1 MTDPKIRYGRVT
13 TRTVEELKA
22 IVGDRFVIFGDAEKL
37 EPYSHDEV
45 ADKHYAHL
53 PEAVVRTATAEEII
67 SFCKE
72 KLTAYK
78 VPKLIEFRDSLPKS
92 AVGKVLRKVLRAEE
106 EEKKKK
112 G

>member
-1 MTDPKIRYGRVT
+1 MKAYIV
-13 TRTVEELKA
+13 LKP
-22 IVGDRFVIFGDAEKL
+22 GQ
-37 EPYSHDEV
+37 
-45 ADKHYAHL
+45 
-53 PEAVVRTATAEEII
+53 TATAEEMIN
-67 SFCKE
+67 FCKE

-78 VPKLIEFRDSLPKS
+78 IPKLIEFQESLPKS

>member
-1 MTDPKIRYGRVT
+1 
-13 TRTVEELKA
+13 LKP
-22 IVGDRFVIFGDAEKL
+22 GQ
-37 EPYSHDEV
+37 
-45 ADKHYAHL
+45 
-53 PEAVVRTATAEEII
+53 TATAEEMI

-78 VPKLIEFRDSLPKS
+78 VPKLIEFRESLPKS

-112 G
+112 

>member
-1 MTDPKIRYGRVT
+1 M
-13 TRTVEELKA
+13 
-22 IVGDRFVIFGDAEKL
+22 
-37 EPYSHDEV
+37 
-45 ADKHYAHL
+45 
-53 PEAVVRTATAEEII
+53 I

-78 VPKLIEFRDSLPKS
+78 VPKMVEFRESLPKS

>member
-1 MTDPKIRYGRVT
+1 MRCCSSIRRCRKPFRSGVSDPYRGE
-13 TRTVEELKA
+13 TVKAYIVLKP
-22 IVGDRFVIFGDAEKL
+22 GQ
-37 EPYSHDEV
+37 
-45 ADKHYAHL
+45 
-53 PEAVVRTATAEEII
+53 TATAEEMIN
-67 SFCKE
+67 FCKE

-78 VPKLIEFRDSLPKS
+78 VPKLIEFRESLPKS